1 MNHRAMAFAHALMR
15 SAGWRFWWTLALILL
30 LTLTE
35 GVGLALLLPTL
46 ETAGLDLHNQG
57 QAGHLAGL
65 VWRGPAAIGAHPG
78 FLALLVIYVLVIGL
92 RTILERNRSVSVWIM
107 QQNFED
113 DLRRRLYRAIAGA
126 NWLFITRSRL
136 ADFTHALTAEIG
148 RVAECVSAWLMIA
161 GDVVLG
167 AVYLVVAFILSPAI
181 TLMVLAAGALLT
193 LAMLG
198 KTRRIERHGEDLA
211 RITNTL
217 YAATDEH
224 LQSLKTAR
232 TYGAIDRNYAIF
244 SDISRDIAATNVTTA
259 REQVAV
265 GGWFEVGA
273 ALILVP
279 VLYVSVRVVKVPPAE
294 LLLLLLMYM
303 RVMPR
308 MQSIHS
314 HYRNFINAL
323 PSFHNA
329 IALESRCLA
338 AAEPT
343 PVAIAPPVFRREIQ
357 VEDLSF
363 SYHHGGALA
372 LREVNMVI
380 PAGRITAIV
389 GPSGAGKSTLGDLV
403 MGLYP
408 ADSGRITI
416 DGVPLALSAARV
428 WRERIGYV
436 ANETALFRLTVR
448 ENLLW
453 ARPDAS
459 EGDMLEALRLAVAD
473 EFAQALPQG
482 LDTVVGERGG
492 MLSQGECQRIALAR
506 AILRRPAL
514 LILDEA
520 TNSLDYDNE
529 ARVLGAIE
537 ALRGELTVLM
547 IAHRLSTIRWADLIY
562 VLENGAVVESGGW
575 DELNQR
581 RGGRFR
587 ALCEAHRLVA

>member
-15 SAGWRFWWTLALILL
+15 SAGWRFWWTLVLILL

-65 VWRGPAAIGAHPG
+65 VWRGLAAIGAHPG

-329 IALESRCLA
+329 ILLESRCLA